1 MAAMLQPQIILLKEG
16 TDTSQGKAQLVSNIN
31 ACTAVADVVRTTLGP
46 RGMDKLI
53 HDDKGSVTISNDGAT
68 IMKLLDIVHPAAK
81 ILVDIAKS
89 QDSELGLS
97 PFREVVALLKNV
109 EGKDEGFMEAFG
121 CCLKKRSGLGVCAK
135 YCFAEEMFVEIRL
148 KQEELGQGD
157 EVGDGTTTVVL
168 LAGEFLK
175 EAKPFIED
183 GVHPQ
188 NLIRSYRTA
197 SSLAIERV
205 KELSTSIEGKS
216 LEEKK
221 SLLAKCAATTLSS
234 KLIGGEK
241 EFFASMVVDAV
252 IAIGSE
258 DRLNMIGIK
267 KVPGGNMRDSFLV
280 NGVAFKKTF
289 SYAGFEQQPKKFV
302 NPKILLLNIE
312 LELKSEKEN
321 AEIRLS
327 DPSQYQSIVDA
338 EWNII
343 YDKLDKCVQS
353 GAKVVLSRLAIGDLA
368 TQYFADRDIFCA
380 GRVTEEDLNRVAA
393 ATGGTV
399 QTSVN
404 NVIDEVLGTCELF
417 EERQVGNERFNIFS
431 GCPSGR
437 TATIVLRGGADQFI
451 EEAERS
457 LHDAIMIV
465 RRALKNSTVVAG
477 GGAIDMEISR
487 YLRQHARTIAGKSQL
502 FINSYAKALEV
513 IPRQL
518 CDNAGFDATDV
529 LNKLRQ
535 KHALPSG
542 EGAPYGVD
550 INTGG
555 IADSFA
561 NFVWEP
567 SVVKIN
573 AINAATEAACLVL
586 SVDETSESA
595 QGEAAASAIGRG
607 RGGAALR
614 GGRGRGMRRR

>member
-1 MAAMLQPQIILLKEG
+1 QQPQIILLKEG
-16 TDTSQGKAQLVSNIN
+16 TDTSQGKAQLLSNIN
-31 ACTAVADVVRTTLGP
+31 AVTAVGDVVRTTLGP

-89 QDSELGLS
+89 QDSE
-97 PFREVVALLKNV
+97 
-109 EGKDEGFMEAFG
+109 
-121 CCLKKRSGLGVCAK
+121 
-135 YCFAEEMFVEIRL
+135 
-148 KQEELGQGD
+148 
-157 EVGDGTTTVVL
+157 VGDGTTTVVL
-168 LAGEFLK
+168 LAAEFLK
-175 EAKPFIED
+175 EAKPFVED
-183 GVHPQ
+183 GVHSQ

-197 SSLAIERV
+197 STLAIEKV
-205 KELSTSIEGKS
+205 KELAVSIEGKS
-216 LEEKK
+216 VEEKK
-221 SLLAKCAATTLSS
+221 GLLAKCAATTLSS

-241 EFFASMVVDAV
+241 EFFATMVVDAV
-252 IAIGSE
+252 MAIGDD
-258 DRLNMIGIK
+258 DRLNLIGIK

-280 NGVAFKKTF
+280 DGVAFKKTF
-289 SYAGFEQQPKKFV
+289 SYAGFEQQPKKFD

-343 YDKLDKCVQS
+343 YDKLDKCVES

-380 GRVTEEDLNRVAA
+380 GRVAEQDLNRVAA
-393 ATGGTV
+393 AAGGTV
-399 QTSVN
+399 QTSV
-404 NVIDEVLGTCELF
+404 LGTCEIF
-417 EERQVGNERFNIFS
+417 EEKQVGGERFNIFS

-465 RRALKNSTVVAG
+465 RRAVKNSTVVPG
-477 GGAIDMEISR
+477 GGAIDMEISK
-487 YLRQHARTIAGKSQL
+487 YLRQHSRTIAGKSQL

-535 KHALPSG
+535 KHAMQSG
-542 EGAPYGVD
+542 EGASYGVD

-567 SVVKIN
+567 AVVKIN
-573 AINAATEAACLVL
+573 AINAATEAACLIL
-586 SVDETSESA
+586 SVDETVKNPKSESA
-595 QGEAAASAIGRG
+595 QGDAAAGAMGRG
-607 RGGAALR
+607 RG

>member
-1 MAAMLQPQIILLKEG
+1 
-16 TDTSQGKAQLVSNIN
+16 
-31 ACTAVADVVRTTLGP
+31 
-46 RGMDKLI
+46 MDKLI
-53 HDDKGSVTISNDGAT
+53 HDDKGNVTISNDGAT
-68 IMKLLDIVHPAAK
+68 IMKLLDIIHPAAK

-89 QDSELGLS
+89 QDS
-97 PFREVVALLKNV
+97 
-109 EGKDEGFMEAFG
+109 
-121 CCLKKRSGLGVCAK
+121 
-135 YCFAEEMFVEIRL
+135 
-148 KQEELGQGD
+148 

-175 EAKPFIED
+175 EAKPFVED

-197 SSLAIERV
+197 CNLAIEKV
-205 KELSTSIEGKS
+205 KELAVSIEGKS

-241 EFFASMVVDAV
+241 EFFATMVVDAV
-252 IAIGSE
+252 IAIGND

-267 KVPGGNMRDSFLV
+267 KVPGGTMRDSFL
-280 NGVAFKKTF
+280 
-289 SYAGFEQQPKKFV
+289 
-302 NPKILLLNIE
+302 ILLLNIE

-343 YDKLDKCVQS
+343 YDKLDKCVQG

-380 GRVTEEDLNRVAA
+380 GRVSEEDLQRVAA

-399 QTSVN
+399 QTTIN
-404 NVIDEVLGTCELF
+404 NIIDEVLGTCEIF
-417 EERQVGNERFNIFS
+417 EEKQVGNERFNIFS

-465 RRALKNSTVVAG
+465 RRAMKNSTVVAG

-542 EGAPYGVD
+542 EGALYGVD
-550 INTGG
+550 INSGG
-555 IADSFA
+555 IADSFS

-573 AINAATEAACLVL
+573 AINAATEAACLIL
-586 SVDETSESA
+586 SVDETVKNPKSESA
-595 QGEAAASAIGRG
+595 QGEAAASAMGG
-607 RGGAALR
+607 RGGGGFR
-614 GGRGRGMRRR
+614 GRGRGMRRR

>member
-1 MAAMLQPQIILLKEG
+1 
-16 TDTSQGKAQLVSNIN
+16 
-31 ACTAVADVVRTTLGP
+31 
-46 RGMDKLI
+46 MDKLI
-53 HDDKGSVTISNDGAT
+53 HDDKGTTTISNDGAT

-89 QDSELGLS
+89 QDSE
-97 PFREVVALLKNV
+97 
-109 EGKDEGFMEAFG
+109 
-121 CCLKKRSGLGVCAK
+121 
-135 YCFAEEMFVEIRL
+135 
-148 KQEELGQGD
+148 
-157 EVGDGTTTVVL
+157 VGDGTTTVVL
-168 LAGEFLK
+168 FAGEFLK

-188 NLIRSYRTA
+188 NLIRSFRTA
-197 SSLAIERV
+197 AYLAINKV
-205 KELSTSIEGKS
+205 KELAVSIEGKS
-216 LEEKK
+216 IEEKK
-221 SLLAKCAATTLSS
+221 GLLEKCAATTLSS

-241 EFFASMVVDAV
+241 DFFAKMVVEAV
-252 IAIGSE
+252 ISISQE

-267 KVPGGNMRDSFLV
+267 KVQGGNMRDSFLV
-280 NGVAFKKTF
+280 KGVAFKKTF
-289 SYAGFEQQPKKFV
+289 SYAGFEQQPKKFL
-302 NPKILLLNIE
+302 NAKILLLNIE

-321 AEIRLS
+321 AEVRLS
-327 DPSQYQSIVDA
+327 DPTKYQSIVDA

-343 YDKLDKCVQS
+343 YDKLDKCVKS
-353 GAKVVLSRLAIGDLA
+353 GAKIVLSRLAIGDLA

-380 GRVTEEDLNRVAA
+380 GRVTEEDLQRVAA
-393 ATGGTV
+393 ATGGSV

-404 NVIDEVLGTCELF
+404 NIVPEVLGTCELF

-431 GCPSGR
+431 GCPSGL
-437 TATIVLRGGADQFI
+437 TTTIVLRGGADQFI
-451 EEAERS
+451 DEAERS

-465 RRALKNSTVVAG
+465 RRAMKNSTIVAG

-518 CDNAGFDATDV
+518 CENAGFDATDV

-567 SVVKIN
+567 AVVKIN
-573 AINAATEAACLVL
+573 AINAATEAACLIL
-586 SVDETSESA
+586 SVDETVKNPKSESA
-595 QGEAAASAIGRG
+595 QGEGAANAMAGRG
-607 RGGAALR
+607 RGGGFR
-614 GGRGRGMRRR
+614 GRGRGMRRR

>member
-31 ACTAVADVVRTTLGP
+31 ACMAVADVVRTTLGP

-53 HDDKGSVTISNDGAT
+53 HDDKGNTTISNDGAT

-89 QDSELGLS
+89 QDSE
-97 PFREVVALLKNV
+97 
-109 EGKDEGFMEAFG
+109 
-121 CCLKKRSGLGVCAK
+121 
-135 YCFAEEMFVEIRL
+135 
-148 KQEELGQGD
+148 
-157 EVGDGTTTVVL
+157 VGDGTTTVVL

-183 GVHPQ
+183 GVHSQ
-188 NLIRSYRTA
+188 NLIKSYRTA
-197 SSLAIERV
+197 SYLAIEKI
-205 KELSTSIEGKS
+205 KELAVSIEGKS

-252 IAIGSE
+252 MAIGSD
-258 DRLNMIGIK
+258 DRLNLIGIK

-289 SYAGFEQQPKKFV
+289 SYA
-302 NPKILLLNIE
+302 
-312 LELKSEKEN
+312 EKEN

-327 DPSQYQSIVDA
+327 YPLQYQSIVDA

-353 GAKVVLSRLAIGDLA
+353 GAKIVLSRLAIGDLA
-368 TQYFADRDIFCA
+368 TQYFADRDLFCA
-380 GRVTEEDLNRVAA
+380 GRVSEEDLQRVAA

-404 NVIDEVLGTCELF
+404 NVIDEVLGSCDLF

-431 GCPSGR
+431 GCPSGQ

-535 KHALPSG
+535 KHALPTG
-542 EGAPYGVD
+542 EGALYGVD

-567 SVVKIN
+567 AVVKIN
-573 AINAATEAACLVL
+573 AINAATEAACLIL
-586 SVDETSESA
+586 SVDETVKNPKSESA
-595 QGEAAASAIGRG
+595 QGEAAASAMGRG
-607 RGGAALR
+607 RGGAAFR
-614 GGRGRGMRRR
+614 GRGRGMGRQ

>member
-1 MAAMLQPQIILLKEG
+1 MFILR
-16 TDTSQGKAQLVSNIN
+16 Q
-31 ACTAVADVVRTTLGP
+31 
-46 RGMDKLI
+46 
-53 HDDKGSVTISNDGAT
+53 
-68 IMKLLDIVHPAAK
+68 
-81 ILVDIAKS
+81 
-89 QDSELGLS
+89 
-97 PFREVVALLKNV
+97 
-109 EGKDEGFMEAFG
+109 
-121 CCLKKRSGLGVCAK
+121 
-135 YCFAEEMFVEIRL
+135 
-148 KQEELGQGD
+148 
-157 EVGDGTTTVVL
+157 VGDGTTTVVL
-168 LAGEFLK
+168 LAGEFLR

-188 NLIRSYRTA
+188 NLIRSYRAA
-197 SSLAIERV
+197 SNMAIEKV
-205 KELSTSIEGKS
+205 KELAVSIEGKS
-216 LEEKK
+216 LDEKR

-241 EFFASMVVDAV
+241 DFFAKMVVDAV
-252 IAIGSE
+252 IAIGND

-267 KVPGGNMRDSFLV
+267 KVPGGTMRDSFLV

-289 SYAGFEQQPKKFV
+289 SYAGFEQQPKKFH

-327 DPSQYQSIVDA
+327 DPLQYQSIVDA

-343 YDKLDKCVQS
+343 YDKLDKCVKS
-353 GAKVVLSRLAIGDLA
+353 GAKIVLSRLAIGDLA

-380 GRVTEEDLNRVAA
+380 GRVAEDDLHRVAA

-404 NVIDEVLGTCELF
+404 NVIDEVLGTCDVF
-417 EERQVGNERFNIFS
+417 EEKQVGNERFNIFS
-431 GCPSGR
+431 GCPSGQ

-465 RRALKNSTVVAG
+465 RRAMKNSTVVAG

-487 YLRQHARTIAGKSQL
+487 YLWQHARNIAGKSQL
-502 FINSYAKALEV
+502 FINAFAKALEV

-542 EGAPYGVD
+542 EGSLYGVD

-555 IADSFA
+555 ICDSFA

-567 SVVKIN
+567 ALVKIN

-586 SVDETSESA
+586 SVDETVKNPKSESA
-595 QGEAAASAIGRG
+595 QGDAAGMGRG
-607 RGGAALR
+607 RGG
-614 GGRGRGMRRR
+614 GMRGRGMRRR

>member
-1 MAAMLQPQIILLKEG
+1 MASMMQPQIILLQEG

-31 ACTAVADVVRTTLGP
+31 ASTAVADVVRTTLGP

-53 HDDKGSVTISNDGAT
+53 HDDKGNTTISNDGAT

-89 QDSELGLS
+89 QDS
-97 PFREVVALLKNV
+97 
-109 EGKDEGFMEAFG
+109 
-121 CCLKKRSGLGVCAK
+121 
-135 YCFAEEMFVEIRL
+135 
-148 KQEELGQGD
+148 

-197 SSLAIERV
+197 STLALEKV
-205 KELSTSIEGKS
+205 KELAISIEGKS

-221 SLLAKCAATTLSS
+221 TLLAKCAATTLSS

-252 IAIGSE
+252 LAIGVE

-267 KVPGGNMRDSFLV
+267 KVQGGNMRDSFLV

-289 SYAGFEQQPKKFV
+289 SYAGFEQQPKKFL

-321 AEIRLS
+321 
-327 DPSQYQSIVDA
+327 
-338 EWNII
+338 
-343 YDKLDKCVQS
+343 
-353 GAKVVLSRLAIGDLA
+353 
-368 TQYFADRDIFCA
+368 DRDIFCA
-380 GRVTEEDLNRVAA
+380 GRVTEEDLQRVAA

-399 QTSVN
+399 QTTVN
-404 NVIDEVLGTCELF
+404 NVIDEVLGSCELF
-417 EERQVGNERFNIFS
+417 EEKQVGNERFNIFS
-431 GCPSGR
+431 GCPSGK

-465 RRALKNSTVVAG
+465 RRALKNSTVVPG

-567 SVVKIN
+567 AVVKIN
-573 AINAATEAACLVL
+573 AINAATEAACLIL
-586 SVDETSESA
+586 SVDETVKNPKSESA
-595 QGEAAASAIGRG
+595 QGEAAAGAMGGRG
-607 RGGAALR
+607 RGGTFR
-614 GGRGRGMRRR
+614 GRGRGMRR

>member
-1 MAAMLQPQIILLKEG
+1 MAAMMQPQIILLKEG

-31 ACTAVADVVRTTLGP
+31 ACTAVADVVRSTLGP

-53 HDDKGSVTISNDGAT
+53 HDDKGTVTISNDGAT

-89 QDSELGLS
+89 QDSE
-97 PFREVVALLKNV
+97 
-109 EGKDEGFMEAFG
+109 
-121 CCLKKRSGLGVCAK
+121 
-135 YCFAEEMFVEIRL
+135 
-148 KQEELGQGD
+148 
-157 EVGDGTTTVVL
+157 VGDGTTTVVL
-168 LAGEFLK
+168 LAAEFLR

-188 NLIRSYRTA
+188 NLIRSFRNA
-197 SSLAIERV
+197 SYKAIQKI
-205 KELSTSIEGKS
+205 KELAKSIEGQS

-221 SLLAKCAATTLSS
+221 RLLSKCAATTLSS

-252 IAIGSE
+252 GAIGDG

-267 KVPGGNMRDSFLV
+267 KVPGGTMRDSFLV

-289 SYAGFEQQPKKFV
+289 SYAGFEQQPKKFL

-343 YDKLDKCVQS
+343 YEKLDKCVQS

-380 GRVTEEDLNRVAA
+380 GRVAEEDLLRVAA

-404 NVIDEVLGTCELF
+404 NVVDEVLGTCEHF

-437 TATIVLRGGADQFI
+437 TATIVLRGGADQ
-451 EEAERS
+451 
-457 LHDAIMIV
+457 
-465 RRALKNSTVVAG
+465 
-477 GGAIDMEISR
+477 
-487 YLRQHARTIAGKSQL
+487 
-502 FINSYAKALEV
+502 V

-535 KHALPSG
+535 KHALPTG

-567 SVVKIN
+567 AVVKIN
-573 AINAATEAACLVL
+573 AINAATEAACLIL
-586 SVDETSESA
+586 SVDETVKNPKSESA
-595 QGEAAASAIGRG
+595 QGEAAASAMGGRG
-607 RGGAALR
+607 R
-614 GGRGRGMRRR
+614 GRGRGMRRR

>member
-1 MAAMLQPQIILLKEG
+1 MSSMLQPQIILLKEG

-89 QDSELGLS
+89 QDSE
-97 PFREVVALLKNV
+97 
-109 EGKDEGFMEAFG
+109 
-121 CCLKKRSGLGVCAK
+121 
-135 YCFAEEMFVEIRL
+135 
-148 KQEELGQGD
+148 
-157 EVGDGTTTVVL
+157 VGDGTTTVVL

-197 SSLAIERV
+197 SYLAIEKI
-205 KELSTSIEGKS
+205 KELAVSIEGKS

-221 SLLAKCAATTLSS
+221 TLLAKCAATTLSS

-252 IAIGSE
+252 IAIGDE

-267 KVPGGNMRDSFLV
+267 K
-280 NGVAFKKTF
+280 
-289 SYAGFEQQPKKFV
+289 
-302 NPKILLLNIE
+302 
-312 LELKSEKEN
+312 
-321 AEIRLS
+321 
-327 DPSQYQSIVDA
+327 
-338 EWNII
+338 
-343 YDKLDKCVQS
+343 
-353 GAKVVLSRLAIGDLA
+353 
-368 TQYFADRDIFCA
+368 YFADRDIFCA
-380 GRVTEEDLNRVAA
+380 GRVTEEDLQRVAA

-399 QTSVN
+399 QTSIN
-404 NVIDEVLGTCELF
+404 NVIDEVLGTCECF
-417 EERQVGNERFNIFS
+417 EEKQVGNERFNIFS

-487 YLRQHARTIAGKSQL
+487 YLWQKARKITGKSQL

-542 EGAPYGVD
+542 EGALYGVD

-567 SVVKIN
+567 AVVKIN

-586 SVDETSESA
+586 SVDETVKNPKSESA
-595 QGEAAASAIGRG
+595 QGEAAASAMGGRG
-607 RGGAALR
+607 RGGGLR
-614 GGRGRGMRRR
+614 GRGRGMRRR

>member
-1 MAAMLQPQIILLKEG
+1 QQPQIILLKEG
-16 TDTSQGKAQLVSNIN
+16 TDTSQGKAQLLSNIN
-31 ACTAVADVVRTTLGP
+31 AVTAVGDVVRTTLGP

-81 ILVDIAKS
+81 ILVYIAKS
-89 QDSELGLS
+89 QDS
-97 PFREVVALLKNV
+97 
-109 EGKDEGFMEAFG
+109 
-121 CCLKKRSGLGVCAK
+121 
-135 YCFAEEMFVEIRL
+135 
-148 KQEELGQGD
+148 

-168 LAGEFLK
+168 LAAEFLK
-175 EAKPFIED
+175 EAKPFVED
-183 GVHPQ
+183 GVHSQ

-197 SSLAIERV
+197 STLAIEKV
-205 KELSTSIEGKS
+205 KELAVSIEGKS
-216 LEEKK
+216 VEEKK
-221 SLLAKCAATTLSS
+221 GLLAKCAATTLSS

-241 EFFASMVVDAV
+241 EFFATMVVDAV
-252 IAIGSE
+252 MAIGDD
-258 DRLNMIGIK
+258 DRLNLIGIK

-280 NGVAFKKTF
+280 DGVAFKKTF
-289 SYAGFEQQPKKFV
+289 SYAGFEQQPKKFD

-343 YDKLDKCVQS
+343 YDKLDKCVES

-380 GRVTEEDLNRVAA
+380 GRVAEEDLNRVAA
-393 ATGGTV
+393 AAGGTI
-399 QTSVN
+399 QTS
-404 NVIDEVLGTCELF
+404 VLGTCEIF
-417 EERQVGNERFNIFS
+417 EEKQVGGERFNIFS

-465 RRALKNSTVVAG
+465 RRAVKNSTVVPG
-477 GGAIDMEISR
+477 GGAIDMEISK
-487 YLRQHARTIAGKSQL
+487 YLRQHSRTIAGKSQL

-535 KHALPSG
+535 KHAMQSG
-542 EGAPYGVD
+542 EGASYGVD

-567 SVVKIN
+567 AVVKIN
-573 AINAATEAACLVL
+573 AINAATEAACLIL
-586 SVDETSESA
+586 SVDETVKNPKSESA
-595 QGEAAASAIGRG
+595 QGDAAAGAMGRG
-607 RGGAALR
+607 RGG

>member
-1 MAAMLQPQIILLKEG
+1 MASMMQPQIILLKEG

-53 HDDKGSVTISNDGAT
+53 HDANGSVTISNDGAT

-89 QDSELGLS
+89 QDSE
-97 PFREVVALLKNV
+97 V
-109 EGKDEGFMEAFG
+109 
-121 CCLKKRSGLGVCAK
+121 
-135 YCFAEEMFVEIRL
+135 
-148 KQEELGQGD
+148 
-157 EVGDGTTTVVL
+157 VGDGTTTVVL
-168 LAGEFLK
+168 LAAEFLR

-197 SSLAIERV
+197 CNLAIDKVKSLA
-205 KELSTSIEGKS
+205 TSIEGKS

-221 SLLAKCAATTLSS
+221 SLLSKCAQTTLNS

-241 EFFASMVVDAV
+241 EFFATMVVNAV
-252 IAIGSE
+252 IAIGTD

-280 NGVAFKKTF
+280 DGVAFKKTF
-289 SYAGFEQQPKKFV
+289 SYAGFEQQPKKFL

-343 YDKLDKCVQS
+343 YEKLDKCVQS

-380 GRVTEEDLNRVAA
+380 GRVAEEDLQRVAA
-393 ATGGTV
+393 ASGGTV
-399 QTSVN
+399 QTTVN
-404 NVIDEVLGTCELF
+404 NVIDEVLGTCEVF
-417 EERQVGNERFNIFS
+417 EEKQVGNERFNIFS

-487 YLRQHARTIAGKSQL
+487 YLRQHARSILGKSQL
-502 FINSYAKALEV
+502 FINSYAKALEI

-535 KHALPSG
+535 KHAHASG

-567 SVVKIN
+567 AVVKIN

-586 SVDETSESA
+586 SVDETVKNPKSESA
-595 QGEAAASAIGRG
+595 QGDAAAMGGRG
-607 RGGAALR
+607 RGGAFR